1 MIRVASLRPPN
12 PGSDRIHDVE
22 IAAPRRSYEIV
33 SDAGSLGILPEP
45 WKTPGGSEIDRLVI
59 SAFPTAPWTA
69 LRAAHRLHRLDNDS
83 SLSQSESKVRFTT
96 LDTLTTRRPPR
107 QSSLRSDG

>member
-1 MIRVASLRPPN
+1 MIRVASLRRPN
-12 PGSDRIHDVE
+12 PGSHCIHQVE

-33 SDAGSLGILPEP
+33 SDAGSLWILPEP
-45 WKTPGGSEIDRLVI
+45 WKTPGSSEMDRLVI

-83 SLSQSESKVRFTT
+83 SLPQDESEVRFTT
-96 LDTLTTRRPPR
+96 LDTLTNKETA
-107 QSSLRSDG
+107 